1 MRRARWAAGELDAGC
16 LCAGCRRGAAGR
28 RRIVWVARSGRHGLV
43 GGSPARQSELPE
55 KRRQGACVR
64 REGSRCEKTEAAIKK
79 PIAAP
84 ALTLSGTRLPLRNL
98 CVLPAVRAAVGGF
111 LRRRG
116 ALCAGRCTLGRL
128 FGLTDAARPR
138 TWRYVIAHCMRDK
151 VHVTNSWQSSRTC
164 PMCIIVALCM
174 GWICDAVRQISR
186 KIGREHLHMMHES

>member
-1 MRRARWAAGELDAGC
+1 MGRARWDAGELDAGC
-16 LCAGCRRGAAGR
+16 LCAGRRRGAAGR
-28 RRIVWVARSGRHGLV
+28 RRIVCEARSGRHGLV
-43 GGSPARQSELPE
+43 GGSPARQSVLPE

-84 ALTLSGTRLPLRNL
+84 AWTLSGTRPPLRNL

-128 FGLTDAARPR
+128 FGLAGAARPPP
-138 TWRYVIAHCMRDK
+138 WRDAFAHCMGDK
-151 VHVTNSWQSSRTC
+151 VHVMNSWQSSRKR
-164 PMCIIVALCM
+164 PVFML
-174 GWICDAVRQISR
+174 
-186 KIGREHLHMMHES
+186 

>member
-1 MRRARWAAGELDAGC
+1 MPGA
-16 LCAGCRRGAAGR
+16 CALPARRGAAGR
-28 RRIVWVARSGRHGLV
+28 RRIVWEARSGRHGLV
-43 GGSPARQSELPE
+43 GGSPACQSVLPE

-64 REGSRCEKTEAAIKK
+64 SEGSRCEKTEAAIKK

-84 ALTLSGTRLPLRNL
+84 ALTLSGTRPPLRNL

-138 TWRYVIAHCMRDK
+138 TWRHVITHCMRDK
-151 VHVTNSWQSSRTC
+151 VHVTNSWQSSVDPAAHAPYASLWPC
-164 PMCIIVALCM
+164 AWDGILML
-174 GWICDAVRQISR
+174 
-186 KIGREHLHMMHES
+186 